1 MMDFE
6 RTCRTCMK
14 SQNDVALINL
24 FGPLKIEDN
33 WSLKLADL
41 LKEIITLEVIEA
53 VLLFV
58 NRSYLKLKY

>member
-53 VLLFV
+53 VL
-58 NRSYLKLKY
+58 